1 MGSKWTLV
9 AVKVQS
15 KHKREERRPQWELL
29 PSRVWRW
36 PTPKQVNDIRE
47 VNGSRCHL
55 KVDMLGFPNQLD
67 LESGTKRNIKE
78 GGQAFSL
85 STGEVCWDISVMI
98 RILTLETWNLRFFTG
113 TLMAILTQQL
123 DVHFFTVPKEGL
135 WWIYIKKSK
144 SQIYWFELKRSLNAW
159 NMYKRR
165 ESRIGL
171 LPAIYLQS
179 WWISTSWHDKL
190 P

>member
-1 MGSKWTLV
+1 M

-15 KHKREERRPQWELL
+15 KHKREERLPQWELL
-29 PSRVWRW
+29 PSRVWGW
-36 PTPKQVNDIRE
+36 STPKHVNDIRE

-78 GGQAFSL
+78 GGQAFRL

-113 TLMAILTQQL
+113 TLMTILTQQL

-135 WWIYIKKSK
+135 WWIYIKKISHK
-144 SQIYWFELKRSLNAW
+144 F
-159 NMYKRR
+159 
-165 ESRIGL
+165 IGL
-171 LPAIYLQS
+171 DLRGHRITGTCTKEENQGLACCLLSIAELMNFYHL
-179 WWISTSWHDKL
+179 TR
-190 P
+190 